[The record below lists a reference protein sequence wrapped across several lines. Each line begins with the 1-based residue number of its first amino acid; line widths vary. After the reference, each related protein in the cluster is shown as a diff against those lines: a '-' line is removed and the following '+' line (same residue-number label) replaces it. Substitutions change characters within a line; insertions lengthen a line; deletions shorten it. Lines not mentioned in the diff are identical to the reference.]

1 MYASEVLY
9 YNPPFSTSLKAQIG
23 KKFFEILDRC
33 FPPSNPLHKHF
44 NRHTVKLSFSCMPNF
59 GQVISGHNKG
69 ILKQTQPQQG
79 LCNCRNKAECPVQNQ
94 CLKEDVIYQATVKR
108 LDNQMTETYVGLT
121 SNTFKARWA
130 NHKTSFR
137 LISHQNETKLST
149 YIWELKRQGIN
160 FELKWQLIA
169 KSKSY
174 SPSSKNCRLCLKEKY
189 FILFRKEMATL
200 NKRHEFFTPCAHKEK
215 FKLVNQK

>member
-1 MYASEVLY
+1 
-9 YNPPFSTSLKAQIG
+9 
-23 KKFFEILDRC
+23 
-33 FPPSNPLHKHF
+33 
-44 NRHTVKLSFSCMPNF
+44 MPNF

-94 CLKEDVIYQATVKR
+94 CLQEDVIYQATVKR
-108 LDNQMTETYVGLT
+108 MDNQTTETYVGLT

-169 KSKSY
+169 KSKLY
-174 SPSSKNCRLCLKEKY
+174 SPSSKNCKLCLKEKY

-200 NKRHEFFTPCAHKEK
+200 NKRHEFFTPCEHKEK
-215 FKLVNQK
+215 FKLVNQKWRFILFYVYIRALELWSMLQYYCCLMIGKVTLPYPWNKFVAK